1 MNGTDPISLREF
13 QVIDQHARHNGYADL
28 LRESST
34 AAWAS
39 SPGPA
44 GAGRGR
50 GPGSPPGAPTPLR
63 ARPRGR

>member
-13 QVIDQHARHNGYADL
+13 QVIDQYARHNGYADL

-39 SPGPA
+39 SPETAWARP
-44 GAGRGR
+44 R
-50 GPGSPPGAPTPLR
+50 SPRGAPTPPR

>member
-34 AAWAS
+34 TAWAS
-39 SPGPA
+39 SPGPWA
-44 GAGRGR
+44 RLPRG
-50 GPGSPPGAPTPLR
+50 GAPTPLR